1 MVTFAWIILTFN
13 IMIFVLTMSILVAN
27 IIYVKSSK
35 KDKSEYVDLEKI
47 DELNNLLHIKKSS
60 DNVETDFQLD
70 AIISSVKI
78 LIEEYN
84 ELAKKCKTLIFGGQE
99 QFKEFNDLKDINAKL
114 LNENT
119 LLKEREQIIYNR
131 FYQIL
136 KIEEDEQAR
145 MALINELNRLR
156 QAVRALK
163 AIELIC
169 DNIDNYFDYEALNG
183 QVNRIKNELIIYRKN
198 QENT

>member
-1 MVTFAWIILTFN
+1 MITFAWIILIFN
-13 IMIFVLTMSILVAN
+13 IIIFVLTISILVAN
-27 IIYVKSSK
+27 IIYAKKSK
-35 KDKSEYVDLEKI
+35 VDRSEHVDLEKI
-47 DELNNLLHIKKSS
+47 DELNNLLNIKKSS
-60 DNVETDFQLD
+60 VNAETNFQLD
-70 AIISSVKI
+70 AIISSVKV
-78 LIEEYN
+78 LMKEYN
-84 ELAKKCKTLIFGGQE
+84 KLTENCRTLIVGGKE
-99 QFKEFNDLKDINAKL
+99 QFKELNDLKDINAKL

-119 LLKEREQIIYNR
+119 LLKEREQTIYNR
-131 FYQIL
+131 FYTIL

-145 MALINELNRLR
+145 RALINELNSLR
-156 QAVRALK
+156 QAVRTLK